1 LVGRLNVSRAS
12 HYPRHTPL
20 VTVNGSSVNPSHRIA
35 STSAI
40 GGQPQAG
47 NTVGSLASATPG
59 QAPGG
64 ATVLDKAP
72 ERVRKTSPRY
82 KVLLHNDPVNSME
95 YVVATLRQV
104 VPSLSEQDAI
114 AVMLETHNTGVGLVI
129 VCDIEPAEFYCE
141 TLKAK
146 GLTSTIEPES

>member
-1 LVGRLNVSRAS
+1 MISSLLRAAAPATSGQSLGGFSIASRA
-12 HYPRHTPL
+12 T
-20 VTVNGSSVNPSHRIA
+20 
-35 STSAI
+35 
-40 GGQPQAG
+40 
-47 NTVGSLASATPG
+47 ATPG
-59 QAPGG
+59 ANPGG
-64 ATVLDKAP
+64 ATVLDRAP
-72 ERVRKTSPRY
+72 ERVRKPSPRY
-82 KVLLHNDPVNSME
+82 KVLLHNDPVNTME

>member
-1 LVGRLNVSRAS
+1 VI
-12 HYPRHTPL
+12 
-20 VTVNGSSVNPSHRIA
+20 SSLLPA
-35 STSAI
+35 AAPATS
-40 GGQPQAG
+40 GGQPLG
-47 NTVGSLASATPG
+47 GISFASRAIATPG
-59 QAPGG
+59 ANPGG
-64 ATVLDKAP
+64 AAVLDKAP
-72 ERVRKTSPRY
+72 ERVRKPSPRY
-82 KVLLHNDPVNSME
+82 KVLLHNDPVNTME

>member
-1 LVGRLNVSRAS
+1 MVEQTRMVEMTRTLPIRAS
-12 HYPRHTPL
+12 QEP
-20 VTVNGSSVNPSHRIA
+20 
-35 STSAI
+35 
-40 GGQPQAG
+40 AG
-47 NTVGSLASATPG
+47 T
-59 QAPGG
+59 PGG
-64 ATVLDKAP
+64 AAVMEKAP
-72 ERVRKTSPRY
+72 ERVRKPSPRY

-95 YVVATLRQV
+95 YVVVTLRQV

-114 AVMLETHNTGVGLVI
+114 AVMLEAHNTGVGLVI

>member
-1 LVGRLNVSRAS
+1 MI
-12 HYPRHTPL
+12 
-20 VTVNGSSVNPSHRIA
+20 SSLLPA
-35 STSAI
+35 AAPATS
-40 GGQPQAG
+40 GGQPLG
-47 NTVGSLASATPG
+47 GICFASRATATPG
-59 QAPGG
+59 ANPGG

-72 ERVRKTSPRY
+72 ERVRKPSPRY
-82 KVLLHNDPVNSME
+82 KVLLHNDPVNTME

>member
-1 LVGRLNVSRAS
+1 
-12 HYPRHTPL
+12 
-20 VTVNGSSVNPSHRIA
+20 VNGSSLHSSLLHCAA
-35 STSAI
+35 STSSEGWRAAL
-40 GGQPQAG
+40 GFGPLG
-47 NTVGSLASATPG
+47 SATPTRS
-59 QAPGG
+59 PGG
-64 ATVLDKAP
+64 AAVLDKAP

-95 YVVATLRQV
+95 YVVNTLRQV

-114 AVMLETHNTGVGLVI
+114 AVMLEAHNTGVGLVI

>member
-1 LVGRLNVSRAS
+1 MNG
-12 HYPRHTPL
+12 HP
-20 VTVNGSSVNPSHRIA
+20 VNSSLLPA
-35 STSAI
+35 AAPATS
-40 GGQPQAG
+40 GQPLG
-47 NTVGSLASATPG
+47 GITVGSRATATPG
-59 QAPGG
+59 ATPGG

-72 ERVRKTSPRY
+72 ERVRKPSPRY
-82 KVLLHNDPVNSME
+82 KVLLHNDPVNTME